1 MAIKSDL
8 EQLNVG
14 LAEISDIKKSYNNYT
29 SSIDDV
35 VKSVKNV
42 SKEYK
47 VNLDD
52 TIKIDGITEA
62 FEYIEF
68 SLEDSK
74 LLAIKQHDLVKA
86 YNSGDYSMLTMFD
99 GCSPDDAIKALLLG
113 NQALLKP
120 SVATKVIATAGM
132 GIFKG
137 VEGFFDFFEDMGDC
151 VVIAGSSFM
160 SLIGNDKVAK
170 EWAEHA
176 ATNHISNAIEGSEVF
191 NKANRYSYF
200 DKDSTYANMWKLAGA
215 GVGAVVFGSFAS
227 SIYFAHRAKTVGTA
241 VSSVSK
247 NAGKVSGL
255 TTNVGSSAS
264 TFGSNV
270 STNLQQGYSFDKAVM
285 YSAVVT
291 GTTFGLSSG
300 VSAPI
305 GNKIAD
311 KINTSVIGK
320 GIEMVDSKATD
331 LFSKEIV
338 ETSKAITRN
347 ATDLSSRQIKSSTGD
362 LASDDGNQRSVED
375 MTLEVS
381 AKQGVD
387 FTKTIVT
394 GVMK

>member
-1 MAIKSDL
+1 MAIKSNL

-14 LAEISDIKKSYNNYT
+14 LAEISDIKKSCNNYT

-52 TIKIDGITEA
+52 TIKIDGITEV
-62 FEYIEF
+62 FEYIQL
-68 SLEDSK
+68 SLEDIQS
-74 LLAIKQHDLVKA
+74 LAIKQHDLVKA
-86 YNSGDYSMLTMFD
+86 YNEGDYSMVAM
-99 GCSPDDAIKALLLG
+99 GSPDDAIKAALLG
-113 NQALLKP
+113 NQALLNP

-160 SLIGNDKVAK
+160 SLIGNEKVAK
-170 EWAEHA
+170 EWAEYA
-176 ATNHISNAIEGSEVF
+176 AINHVSNAIESSELFKTVD
-191 NKANRYSYF
+191 RYSYF

-291 GTTFGLSSG
+291 GTTLGLSSG

-305 GNKIAD
+305 GKKIAD
-311 KINTSVIGK
+311 KLNTSVVGK
-320 GIEMVDSKATD
+320 GLEMVDTKASE
-331 LFSKEIV
+331 LFSKEVV
-338 ETSKAITRN
+338 ETSKSITRN
-347 ATDLSSRQIKSSTGD
+347 ATDLGSRQIKSSTGD

-387 FTKTIVT
+387 LAKTVVN

>member
-1 MAIKSDL
+1 MAIKSNL

-14 LAEISDIKKSYNNYT
+14 LAEIADIKKSCNNYT

-74 LLAIKQHDLVKA
+74 SLAIKQHDLVKA
-86 YNSGDYSMLTMFD
+86 YNAGDYSMLTMFD
-99 GCSPDDAIKALLLG
+99 GASPDDAIKALLLG
-113 NQALLKP
+113 NQALLNP

-151 VVIAGSSFM
+151 VVIAGSGFM
-160 SLIGNDKVAK
+160 SLIGNKKVAK
-170 EWAEHA
+170 EWAEYA
-176 ATNHISNAIEGSEVF
+176 AINHINNAIESSELFKTVD
-191 NKANRYSYF
+191 RYSYF

-291 GTTFGLSSG
+291 GTTLGLSSG

-305 GNKIAD
+305 GKKIAD
-311 KINTSVIGK
+311 KLNTSVVGK
-320 GIEMVDSKATD
+320 GLEMVDTKASE
-331 LFSKEIV
+331 LFSKEVV
-338 ETSKAITRN
+338 ETSKSITRN
-347 ATDLSSRQIKSSTGD
+347 ATDLGSRQIKSSTGD

-387 FTKTIVT
+387 LAKTVVN

>member
-8 EQLNVG
+8 EQLNKG
-14 LAEISDIKKSYNNYT
+14 LSEISDIKNYCNNYT

-86 YNSGDYSMLTMFD
+86 YDAGDYSMLTMFD
-99 GCSPDDAIKALLLG
+99 GASPDDAIKALLLG
-113 NQALLKP
+113 NQALLNP

-151 VVIAGSSFM
+151 VVVAGSGFM
-160 SLIGNDKVAK
+160 SLIGNKKVAK
-170 EWAEHA
+170 EWAEYA
-176 ATNHISNAIEGSEVF
+176 AINHISNAIEGSEVF
-191 NKANRYSYF
+191 NKANKYSYF
-200 DKDSTYANMWKLAGA
+200 DKDSTYANMCKLAGA
-215 GVGAVVFGSFAS
+215 GIGAVVFGSFAS

-291 GTTFGLSSG
+291 GTTLGLSSG

-320 GIEMVDSKATD
+320 GMEMVDAKATD

-338 ETSKAITRN
+338 ETSKSITRN
-347 ATDLSSRQIKSSTGD
+347 ATDLGSRQIKSSTGD

-387 FTKTIVT
+387 LAKTVVT
-394 GVMK
+394 RVMK